1 MKKLNQNAIKIGH
14 IIKAHRMALSLGK
27 GRQAFIDSRI
37 ETNLLPPDW
46 ISEKS
51 LMNIELGNN
60 FPSYTALKLLSTALE
75 IDFIDFIKEV
85 DPYMPSKL

>member
-14 IIKAHRMALSLGK
+14 IIKAHRIALSLGK

-37 ETNLLPPDW
+37 EVNLLPPDW

-51 LMNIELGNN
+51 LMNI
-60 FPSYTALKLLSTALE
+60 
-75 IDFIDFIKEV
+75 
-85 DPYMPSKL
+85 